1 MKPPP
6 FEYVRPGTVDEALA
20 QLAER
25 GGEAKVLA
33 GGQSLVPM
41 LNLRLT
47 RPSVLVDVNHL
58 QLDSITRSDG
68 GLRIGSTVRQ
78 HRLIDDSVVGEALPI
93 LAHVTPYIA
102 HPAIRQRGT
111 VGGSIAHADPAA
123 ELALVAVLN
132 GATMIVSSSVAE
144 REIPAED
151 FFMGTFTTALRENEL
166 LTAVDFRAAEGMTSF
181 GFVEIAEREG
191 DFALVSAAAQL
202 SWSDDAI
209 SGARVA
215 VAGGAEVP
223 LRLGEV
229 ERLVQEAGSGPGADL
244 WTEAG
249 SMARSAVEPMGDI
262 HATAEHR
269 RALVGE
275 LVARSVRQAVEE
287 HRS

>member
-1 MKPPP
+1 
-6 FEYVRPGTVDEALA
+6 VDEALA
-20 QLAER
+20 QLAEW

-93 LAHVTPYIA
+93 LAHVTRYIA

-123 ELALVAVLN
+123 ELALVTVLN

-166 LTAVDFRAAEGMTSF
+166 LTAVEFRAAEGMTSF
-181 GFVEIAEREG
+181 GIVEIAEREG

-229 ERLVQEAGSGPGADL
+229 ERLVQEAGSGPGPDL

-275 LVARSVRQAVEE
+275 LMARAVRQAVEE